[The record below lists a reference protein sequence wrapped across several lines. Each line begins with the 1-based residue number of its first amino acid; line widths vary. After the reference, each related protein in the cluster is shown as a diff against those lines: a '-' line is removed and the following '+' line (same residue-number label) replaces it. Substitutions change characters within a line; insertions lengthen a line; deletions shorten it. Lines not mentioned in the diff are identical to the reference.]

1 MRKLFRNQ
9 NKQITQNLVEKH
21 NSSSHRALSDMKCK
35 VLVAKWKM
43 TAQQKH
49 SPCLPQQYLFTSREY
64 IIPYNS

>member
-43 TAQQKH
+43 TAQQKTQ
-49 SPCLPQQYLFTSREY
+49 PLFTPTVLDY
-64 IIPYNS
+64 FKGIYYTI